1 MKKETLHPEFFTF
14 DDKRIIEIK
23 PVMPTFTGTRKFKQT
38 LGSLTPIMT
47 IPMYT
52 MYKEGSRK
60 RKQMEKKYRDECLKK
75 YNEVKKLYNENVFV
89 GAVFCAAKN
98 GTISNG
104 NISCK
109 ITKIF
114 IDDKEG
120 VGYVCY
126 KASDEHIEF
135 VNKENKKRKNHDV
148 DLKPVASG
156 KFGLITFI
164 SALHKSN
171 TFNLK
176 IIKNPNKIQK
186 NKIKIRGGI
195 TA

>member
-23 PVMPTFTGTRKFKQT
+23 PVMPMFTGTRKFKQT

-52 MYKEGSRK
+52 MHKEGSRK
-60 RKQMEKKYRDECLKK
+60 RKQMEKKYRDECLKR
-75 YNEVKKLYNENVFV
+75 YNDVKKLYDENVFV

-98 GTISNG
+98 GTVSNS

-114 IDDKEG
+114 INDKDG
-120 VGYVCY
+120 IGYVCY
-126 KASDEHIEF
+126 KASDEHIEW
-135 VNKENKKRKNHDV
+135 VNKENKKRKKEFSGM
-148 DLKPVASG
+148 DLKPIASG

-171 TFNLK
+171 EFNLK
-176 IIKNPNKIQK
+176 IIKKVK
-186 NKIKIRGGI
+186 
-195 TA
+195 